1 MTTAERPQFR
11 RTPAALATLARE
23 AHRREKGWATVS
35 SRRHRLAERRK
46 ASGLSQEGFAEAV
59 GVDRSTV
66 QRWESGK
73 NEPQPWQRPSIAKA
87 LAVTSAELDTLLA
100 PVANTPAVSRTSW
113 TATSSPDDDEF
124 NALELARRVSASDVG
139 RETLDRL
146 ECAFDGLAMKYP
158 TSPPQDLLQ
167 RVRKHSS
174 YVTCLMD
181 ARMTLA
187 ERRRLYAVAGWLQLL
202 GATLHIDL
210 HQNDAATARLQTAA
224 TLAQQAEH
232 REMEAWCYETD
243 AWRVLTDGDY
253 RRALELSLTAQSLAP
268 AGTSA
273 AIQATAQEGRA
284 SARLG
289 EAQESYSAID
299 RVHRM
304 STGMVPHKGTE
315 HHYQYDPSKALAY
328 TATTLAWVGDPAAE
342 GYARQVIAELAPA
355 DDVEKWP
362 RRVASANIDLA
373 LALLGSDRL
382 DEACDAAQR
391 AILSGRIVPSNHWRA
406 LEVVKAVEHRNLPE
420 ASDLREAYQGLKA
433 IPKGGKG

>member
-1 MTTAERPQFR
+1 M
-11 RTPAALATLARE
+11 
-23 AHRREKGWATVS
+23 S
-35 SRRHRLAERRK
+35 SRRRRLAERRK
-46 ASGLSQEGFAEAV
+46 ACGLNQEGFAEAV

-66 QRWESGK
+66 QRWEGGK
-73 NEPQPWQRPSIAKA
+73 NGPQPWQRPRIAKV
-87 LAVTSAELDTLLA
+87 LGVTSAELDALMVPDAYA
-100 PVANTPAVSRTSW
+100 PPASRSGW
-113 TATSSPDDDEF
+113 IATDLPDDDDEF
-124 NALELARRVSASDVG
+124 DALELARRVSASDVG

-146 ECAFDGLAMKYP
+146 ESSFDDLAMKYP
-158 TSPPQDLLQ
+158 VSPPQDLLR

-174 YVTCLMD
+174 YVARLMD

-187 ERRRLYAVAGWLQLL
+187 EQRRLHVVGGWFQLL

-210 HQNDAATARLQTAA
+210 HQDDAATARLQTAA
-224 TLAQQAEH
+224 TLAQHSEH
-232 REMEAWCYETD
+232 REIEAWCYETD
-243 AWRVLTDGDY
+243 AWRVLTEGDY
-253 RRALELSLTAQSLAP
+253 KRALELSLIAQNLAP

-284 SARLG
+284 RARLREG
-289 EAQESYSAID
+289 KGAYSAIE
-299 RVHRM
+299 RVHHM
-304 STGMVPHKGTE
+304 SAGMVPGKGTE
-315 HHYQYDPSKALAY
+315 HHYQYDPGKALAY

-342 GYARQVIAELAPA
+342 GYARQVIAKLAPD

-406 LEVVKAVEHRNLPE
+406 LEVVKAVENRQLSE
-420 ASDLREAYQGLKA
+420 ACDLREAYQELKA
-433 IPKGGKG
+433 FPEGDM